1 MSNSTNIRVH
11 LPHMHIMQNV
21 SLQNVD
27 AAYAWAIPA
36 MAMNLQ
42 YVGLEILLMT
52 ASGSWSG
59 TYGFSEC

>member
-1 MSNSTNIRVH
+1 
-11 LPHMHIMQNV
+11 MQNV